1 VVGHFAPAWFIYLD
15 IAGDPLRVTTFGQ
28 DVPFASTGDAD
39 LDGHTFTAFGGSLL
53 DVSDVS
59 NSESGSDTLQI
70 TLSGIVGLDTSLLND
85 IGDKTKW
92 QGRTARIWFQLY
104 DETGVTAQGGIVQHY
119 TGYMSSVSFNARPE
133 EQTLTLSVENY
144 LAYMAQASNR
154 SYLRQKD
161 YDPADTAQRNDV
173 RCKWAPAQLRG
184 GGPAGSISQ
193 PRRQR
198 DLRHRSREA
207 PKGMNRHPQWEAR
220 LHALIEKSIARPYE
234 WGRWDCL
241 MFAAEA
247 AKAITGKDHARGHR
261 GKYKSTR
268 RRIAT

>member
-1 VVGHFAPAWFIYLD
+1 MPNLDSAARAAVVGHFAPAWFIYLD

-161 YDPADTAQRNDV
+161 YDPADNSAAATMSAANGLQRSSGAAAQPV
-173 RCKWAPAQLRG
+173 ASPSRG
-184 GGPAGSISQ
+184 GSGISATDRVRL
-193 PRRQR
+193 PR
-198 DLRHRSREA
+198 A
-207 PKGMNRHPQWEAR
+207 
-220 LHALIEKSIARPYE
+220 
-234 WGRWDCL
+234 
-241 MFAAEA
+241 
-247 AKAITGKDHARGHR
+247 
-261 GKYKSTR
+261 
-268 RRIAT
+268 